1 MEGVFKH
8 LQGSPINDYHEFKH
22 AHEEYIEERWLYQLP
37 DYVSI
42 TNGILAS
49 NDTMIVS
56 KITITYNNDFAKWK
70 WDC

>member
-1 MEGVFKH
+1 
-8 LQGSPINDYHEFKH
+8 
-22 AHEEYIEERWLYQLP
+22 LYQLP